1 MATGSGQELDL
12 TKLVAIVLFL
22 IVGGVYCRTFF
33 HNYVSEAARAADRV
47 VGPLDEIRAAGS
59 ATTLLPRLEPGP
71 TRDYIATGDEQA
83 KRQLIRDAK
92 RGWRRGHSLA
102 IWGSFAVACVSIIIV
117 IGVGL
122 SMLLERRA

>member
-1 MATGSGQELDL
+1 MATSSGQELDL

-22 IVGGVYCRTFF
+22 IVGGMYCRTFF

-59 ATTLLPRLEPGP
+59 ATTLLPLAPGP
-71 TRDYIATGDEQA
+71 TREYIATGDEQA